1 MGWDCGGRW
10 GITRSLGARACQSPC
25 PPPTTSRDQLGTGK
39 TPIASSRC
47 PLSSFSLMRGR
58 GVLMRRLLKSR
69 EVQGP
74 PHSLA
79 LHPTRSPHI
88 PDFVGGAPGPRLQSV
103 FHCSIHKH
111 SSGFQEPF
119 RVCHSSRPWDNLL
132 LLSGSP
138 LPLFIWLLPPPAT
151 GLPQPLSDPVDHP
164 APQLSICVW
173 PRTKL
178 CVREGRHQS
187 PSPQCRL
194 PACTASPVLDTHSL
208 SPSLHCPQSPFTLL
222 SRSTSASP
230 THPESPGTRSAGP
243 HLPPASDAPHPGS
256 HLPLG

>member
-69 EVQGP
+69 EVRGP
-74 PHSLA
+74 PDSLA

-88 PDFVGGAPGPRLQSV
+88 PDSVGGAPGPRLQSV

-111 SSGFQEPF
+111 SSSPAWG
-119 RVCHSSRPWDNLL
+119 SRNP
-132 LLSGSP
+132 SVYVIAP
-138 LPLFIWLLPPPAT
+138 
-151 GLPQPLSDPVDHP
+151 GLGTTCFSYLEVP
-164 APQLSICVW
+164 
-173 PRTKL
+173 
-178 CVREGRHQS
+178 S
-187 PSPQCRL
+187 PSSSGCFLPRL
-194 PACTASPVLDTHSL
+194 QD
-208 SPSLHCPQSPFTLL
+208 SPSLCQTQWITPHRSYPSVSGPGLSCASVKADISLPRPSAVFLHVQLAWCWTLI
-222 SRSTSASP
+222 P
-230 THPESPGTRSAGP
+230 
-243 HLPPASDAPHPGS
+243 
-256 HLPLG
+256 